1 MEDFT
6 TTKLI
11 ELLADYQNMEQN
23 CLFIQVFPPAV
34 VDEVWVSL
42 NPYSPTFTGKSNAA
56 VYDFQRLLLIAFGAE
71 GSIASEIRRG
81 SISNPLSCWPS
92 PDTLHFT
99 RIYHKIPLGVAS
111 QLIEA
116 LSISKLVIESS
127 FVLESIFAMD
137 FILISSR
144 ISTVMFI
151 DITSDYQLSKTLF
164 ASPYIRELVFVRVEG
179 AILPKQLDGLSGLKS
194 LRFIACPLNNVP
206 TLNSIHG
213 LERLRLSQCNLRKE
227 LDLSLFSTSL
237 VELDLSM
244 NALNTL
250 GNLGRLQALKSLDL
264 SNNQVVHFDLSACSS
279 SLETLCLR
287 SNKLG
292 TIACDGVNLPNLH
305 LLDLG
310 NNSLHELPKQCAELT
325 GLKELLLSN
334 NQFQEFPVELCA
346 LSALER
352 LDLNR
357 NFIRSIPPS
366 FVNLKRLCYLDLE
379 DNLLTEVY
387 WLLSL
392 ALWPMAKIRI
402 RGNALQEE
410 KRKLITLT
418 NTNIDL

>member
-23 CLFIQVFPPAV
+23 CLFIQVFPPEI
-34 VDEVWVSL
+34 VDEVWLNL
-42 NPYSPTFTGKSNAA
+42 NPYSPNFTGKSNAV

-99 RIYHKIPLGVAS
+99 RAFNKIPRGVAS

-116 LSISKLVIESS
+116 LSISKLVIETPN
-127 FVLESIFAMD
+127 VMESIFAMD
-137 FILISSR
+137 FMLVSSR
-144 ISTVMFI
+144 ISAVMFI

-164 ASPYIRELVFVRVEG
+164 ASPYLRELVFVRVEG

-227 LDLSLFSTSL
+227 LDLSLFPTSL

-292 TIACDGVNLPNLH
+292 SIACDGVNLPNLH

-346 LSALER
+346 LTALER

-392 ALWPMAKIRI
+392 ALWPKAKIRI

>member
-23 CLFIQVFPPAV
+23 CLFIQVFPPEI
-34 VDEVWVSL
+34 VDEVWLNL
-42 NPYSPTFTGKSNAA
+42 NPYSPNFTGKSNAV

-99 RIYHKIPLGVAS
+99 RAFNKIPRGVAS

-116 LSISKLVIESS
+116 LSISKLVIETPN
-127 FVLESIFAMD
+127 VMESIFAMD
-137 FILISSR
+137 FMLVSSR
-144 ISTVMFI
+144 ISAVMFI

-164 ASPYIRELVFVRVEG
+164 ASPYLRELVFVRVEG

-206 TLNSIHG
+206 TLNAIHG

-227 LDLSLFSTSL
+227 LDLSLFPTSL

-292 TIACDGVNLPNLH
+292 SIACDGVNLPNLH

-310 NNSLHELPKQCAELT
+310 NNSLHELPKQCAELS
-325 GLKELLLSN
+325 GIKELLLSN

-346 LSALER
+346 LTALER

-392 ALWPMAKIRI
+392 ALWPKAKIRI

>member
-23 CLFIQVFPPAV
+23 CLFIQVFPPAI
-34 VDEVWVSL
+34 VDEVWLNL
-42 NPYSPTFTGKSNAA
+42 NPYSPNFTGKSNAA

-99 RIYHKIPLGVAS
+99 RVFNKIPRGVAS

-116 LSISKLVIESS
+116 LSISKLVIETPN
-127 FVLESIFAMD
+127 VMESIFAMD
-137 FILISSR
+137 FMLVSSR
-144 ISTVMFI
+144 ISAVMFI

-164 ASPYIRELVFVRVEG
+164 ASPYLRELVFVRVEG

-194 LRFIACPLNNVP
+194 LRLIHCPLNKVP
-206 TLNSIHG
+206 TLNAIHG

-227 LDLSLFSTSL
+227 LDLSLFPTSL

-264 SNNQVVHFDLSACSS
+264 SNNQVMHFDLSACCS

-292 TIACDGVNLPNLH
+292 SIAFDGVKLPNLH

-346 LSALER
+346 LTALER

-402 RGNALQEE
+402 RGNALQDE

>member
-23 CLFIQVFPPAV
+23 CLFIQVFPPEI
-34 VDEVWVSL
+34 VDEVWLNL
-42 NPYSPTFTGKSNAA
+42 NPYSPNFTGKSNAV

-99 RIYHKIPLGVAS
+99 RAFNKIPRGVAS

-116 LSISKLVIESS
+116 LSISKLVIETPN
-127 FVLESIFAMD
+127 VMESIFAMD
-137 FILISSR
+137 FMLVSSR
-144 ISTVMFI
+144 ISAVMFI

-164 ASPYIRELVFVRVEG
+164 ASPYLRELVFVRVEG

-227 LDLSLFSTSL
+227 LDLSLFPTSL

-292 TIACDGVNLPNLH
+292 SIACDGVNLPNLH

-310 NNSLHELPKQCAELT
+310 NNSLHELPKQCAELS
-325 GLKELLLSN
+325 GIKELLLSN

-346 LSALER
+346 LTALER

-392 ALWPMAKIRI
+392 ALWPKAKIRI